1 MLLGLILFM
10 HVVEHFVDPWSTLRD
25 ARRFLKSEGFIIV
38 LLPNVAAWLIRKNL
52 FFKGRFDYADQ
63 GILDRTHLRFF
74 TLKSA
79 LELMHIAGY
88 EVMDWQPVD
97 LYVPLESR
105 ISRIVSKRLAGRW
118 RNWMVRRF
126 PNLSSQI
133 ILFSIRVK

>member
-118 RNWMVRRF
+118 RN
-126 PNLSSQI
+126 
-133 ILFSIRVK
+133 